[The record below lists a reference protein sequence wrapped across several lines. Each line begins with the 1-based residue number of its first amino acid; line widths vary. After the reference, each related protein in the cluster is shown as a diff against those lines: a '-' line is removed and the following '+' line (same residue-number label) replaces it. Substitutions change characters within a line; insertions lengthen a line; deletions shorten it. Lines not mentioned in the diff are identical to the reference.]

1 MKSQIPVAVA
11 MVVGLTIVACGTD
24 RPTQHYSGVN
34 QAAGPVPNPP
44 EAPKPANIL
53 HFYDFQ
59 GPSMTI
65 DVGCSTGLVAL
76 HQACQSLRSG
86 ESEISVVGSSL
97 VLLSPDMFIAM
108 SIAGYVGAYM
118 SACYRVAD
126 AVIQSLGSLW

>member
-59 GPSMTI
+59 GHEL
-65 DVGCSTGLVAL
+65 STMPAIPEVKKFAISNTLIAYTDSSNAL
-76 HQACQSLRSG
+76 HLLDQAGQALPG
-86 ESEISVVGSSL
+86 FKPIPNVPDFAIS
-97 VLLSPDMFIAM
+97 D
-108 SIAGYVGAYM
+108 
-118 SACYRVAD
+118 
-126 AVIQSLGSLW
+126 